1 MVKASAFLLVLLA
14 TSASGQLFTSSASSN
29 SAIDK
34 KSSGDKKK
42 NLFTKRHQQV
52 NAPQKGN
59 PLLDQFISKVQE
71 VNNTNTPTPT
81 TLLSTL
87 IGLITLLLSI
97 VTRKKYNKSNSNTQ
111 LLTEEQPTLGGQ
123 DTDSDSEESG
133 SDSNDEGSDSID
145 TTPGESYDDFLEFLA
160 TPSQRQLVVSN

>member
-1 MVKASAFLLVLLA
+1 MVKASAFLLVLLLA

-59 PLLDQFISKVQE
+59 PLLDQFLSKVQE
-71 VNNTNTPTPT
+71 VKNTPTPT

-160 TPSQRQLVVSN
+160 TPSQRRLVVDN

>member
-1 MVKASAFLLVLLA
+1 MVKASAFLLVLLLA

-59 PLLDQFISKVQE
+59 PLLDQFLSKVQE
-71 VNNTNTPTPT
+71 VKNTPTPT

-97 VTRKKYNKSNSNTQ
+97 VTRKYNKSNSNTQ

>member
-59 PLLDQFISKVQE
+59 PLLDQFLSKVQE
-71 VNNTNTPTPT
+71 VKNTPTPT

-160 TPSQRQLVVSN
+160 TPSQRRLVVDN